1 MHKLI
6 QISQWTEILWPP
18 LTLVR
23 YLKKIWNLNSNEI
36 KISYKMG
43 VKWYSNIKSPITFFL
58 LLASWDFLY
67 LEVQFCERGFL
78 VSWPFSPSCFLN
90 FQFIFSLH
98 FGVNLFFTLFS
109 KQILIIPTLE
119 LGFLEIFFLINLV
132 LHILIGLSFPE
143 NHLFSLI
150 KTNYYPFL
158 LLVLC

>member
-1 MHKLI
+1 MHNLI

-23 YLKKIWNLNSNEI
+23 YLKQIWNLNSNEI

-109 KQILIIPTLE
+109 KKNLNYPYPWARVF
-119 LGFLEIFFLINLV
+119 GIFFSNQPCSSYFDW
-132 LHILIGLSFPE
+132 SFISRKSS
-143 NHLFSLI
+143 F
-150 KTNYYPFL
+150 
-158 LLVLC
+158 